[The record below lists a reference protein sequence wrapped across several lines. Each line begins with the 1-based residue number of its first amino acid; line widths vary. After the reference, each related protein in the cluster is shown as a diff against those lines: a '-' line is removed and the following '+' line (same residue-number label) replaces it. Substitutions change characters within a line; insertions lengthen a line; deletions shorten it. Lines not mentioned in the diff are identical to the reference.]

1 MDTSVASE
9 RSRGMR
15 TGDYGAM
22 GLAMA
27 IGSVV
32 GWAFDVSVGME
43 VPHTIALAFGIIGQ
57 SILSKWL
64 NTRES

>member
-1 MDTSVASE
+1 
-9 RSRGMR
+9 MR
-15 TGDYGAM
+15 NGDYGAM